1 MKHKEI
7 PISEFRDKFEYKMS
21 KLSDEKLE
29 RLQKII
35 IKKLCKLEADNLD
48 FYDYKKQLKN
58 TLRRMLLK
66 IIKTVLFLFLITFTT
81 HSFAKTNG
89 YYKQTLTHILTQC
102 NSECQKK
109 VFEQEVQSAFFD
121 LMDAI
126 LNQIQFE
133 LSQQKK
139 EKLWSK
145 DL

>member
-1 MKHKEI
+1 M
-7 PISEFRDKFEYKMS
+7 
-21 KLSDEKLE
+21 
-29 RLQKII
+29 
-35 IKKLCKLEADNLD
+35 
-48 FYDYKKQLKN
+48 
-58 TLRRMLLK
+58 K

-81 HSFAKTNG
+81 HLFAKTNE

-109 VFEQEVQSAFFD
+109 VFEQEVKSAFFD